1 MSLGGQGTVPD
12 RPLELMRQAVI
23 RDGYRCSICGRP
35 CSENEARRH
44 SEASAFGDSSM
55 NFAAMCY
62 GCQTWL
68 AHEGAKPAQ
77 YITHIYDRS
86 KARLQLCSIMDN
98 CHATLV
104 VGVYMA
110 YAILSGI
117 VIYYTPYNVFTVL
130 TSCVLTFYLLH
141 LGLSFLDG
149 FREGQRGRDSGQRV
163 HRTFDQPTIRL
174 DNQR

>member
-1 MSLGGQGTVPD
+1 VNSGRAGVTPE

-35 CSENEARRH
+35 CSEEEARRH

-86 KARLQLCSIMDN
+86 KANLQLHIIAKKAAMILFISMYI
-98 CHATLV
+98 
-104 VGVYMA
+104 A
-110 YAILSGI
+110 YASFA
-117 VIYYTPYNVFTVL
+117 VTVMYWTPHNVLTVL
-130 TSCVLTFYLLH
+130 GSGVLIFYLMYLGTSFISGYLEGRRERWQMHVLH
-141 LGLSFLDG
+141 PDRHTVGM
-149 FREGQRGRDSGQRV
+149 
-163 HRTFDQPTIRL
+163 

>member
-1 MSLGGQGTVPD
+1 MSPGRAGVTPE

-35 CSENEARRH
+35 CSEEEARRH

-77 YITHIYDRS
+77 YITHIYDQS
-86 KARLQLCSIMDN
+86 EARLRLRKIIDDGL
-98 CHATLV
+98 ATLII
-104 VGVYMA
+104 GIYLA
-110 YAILSGI
+110 YSIFAAVILYITPRNVFSVLVSGI
-117 VIYYTPYNVFTVL
+117 IIFGLIY
-130 TSCVLTFYLLH
+130 
-141 LGLSFLDG
+141 LGISILDG
-149 FREGQRGRDSGQRV
+149 IRRGRASRRATQRAHCFNGQV
-163 HRTFDQPTIRL
+163 LHM

>member
-1 MSLGGQGTVPD
+1 VNSGRAGVTPE

-35 CSENEARRH
+35 CSEEEARRH

-77 YITHIYDRS
+77 YITHIYDQS
-86 KARLQLCSIMDN
+86 KVRMRLRHILDDGLAI
-98 CHATLV
+98 LV
-104 VGVYMA
+104 IGIYVA
-110 YAILSGI
+110 YAIFAFTIMYWTRHDDFAVFGSGLLI
-117 VIYYTPYNVFTVL
+117 FLLLYLGGSLVIGSRSRPRSPNSAQSVL
-130 TSCVLTFYLLH
+130 HNFN
-141 LGLSFLDG
+141 
-149 FREGQRGRDSGQRV
+149 
-163 HRTFDQPTIRL
+163 DQAVRL
-174 DNQR
+174 DNMP

>member
-1 MSLGGQGTVPD
+1 MSPGRAGVTPE

-35 CSENEARRH
+35 CSEEEARRH
-44 SEASAFGDSSM
+44 SEASAFGDSSL

-86 KARLQLCSIMDN
+86 KAKLQLRIIAKKAAMILFISMYI
-98 CHATLV
+98 
-104 VGVYMA
+104 A
-110 YAILSGI
+110 YAILCCHCYVLDTTQCIHRSGSG
-117 VIYYTPYNVFTVL
+117 VL
-130 TSCVLTFYLLH
+130 IFYLMY
-141 LGLSFLDG
+141 LGTSFISG
-149 FREGQRGRDSGQRV
+149 FLEGRRGRAGRCMFFTRTDIQSGM
-163 HRTFDQPTIRL
+163 

>member
-1 MSLGGQGTVPD
+1 MNLGRAGVAPE

-35 CSENEARRH
+35 CSEEEARRH

-77 YITHIYDRS
+77 YITHIYDQS
-86 KARLQLCSIMDN
+86 EARLRLRKIIDDGL
-98 CHATLV
+98 ATLII
-104 VGVYMA
+104 GIYLA
-110 YAILSGI
+110 YSIFAAVILYLTPHNMFSVLVSGI
-117 VIYYTPYNVFTVL
+117 IITASPRPSGWRHSDVPVGAGPGPHR
-130 TSCVLTFYLLH
+130 LL
-141 LGLSFLDG
+141 D
-149 FREGQRGRDSGQRV
+149 
-163 HRTFDQPTIRL
+163 
-174 DNQR
+174 